1 MIILRKLFS
10 RHTPKNLK
18 KYERNSDEDIE
29 NMSKGQRLK
38 ALEKEDK
45 IAADNT
51 NSYVVKKGLKWGTA
65 GTLAGAATGALVG
78 KGARPQTALALGI
91 GGAGLGTAIG
101 ALRGEHFADKEG
113 HNRDKRTKRLA
124 RRMDD
129 IARRRGEDD
138 DYEYRN
144 NDRIRLRKSEEE
156 ARAARIAA
164 QDAAWNARGARWGY

>member
-29 NMSKGQRLK
+29 KMSKGQRLR

-45 IAADNT
+45 TAADNT

-65 GTLAGAATGALVG
+65 GTLAGAAAGAGLA
-78 KGARPQTALALGI
+78 KGARGTGAIAGAII
-91 GGAGLGTAIG
+91 GGSTGTAIG
-101 ALRGEHFADKEG
+101 SLRGEHFADKEG
-113 HNRDKRTKRLA
+113 HNRDKRTKKLA
-124 RRMDD
+124 RRMDEV
-129 IARRRGEDD
+129 ARRKGEDD

-156 ARAARIAA
+156 ARAARRAA
-164 QDAAWNARGARWGY
+164 QDAAWNARATRWGY